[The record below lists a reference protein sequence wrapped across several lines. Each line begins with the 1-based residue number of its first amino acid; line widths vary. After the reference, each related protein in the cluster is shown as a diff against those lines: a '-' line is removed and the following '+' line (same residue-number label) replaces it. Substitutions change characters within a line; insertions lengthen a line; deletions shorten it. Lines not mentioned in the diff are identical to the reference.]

1 MVAKIVS
8 GKNIRGI
15 LIYNENKVEKGEA
28 ILFMA
33 SAFAGDI
40 DKLKLVQKAERFNK
54 RTMLNP
60 SVKTNALHI
69 TLNFHPSDQLDSEK
83 LQRIVSEYMEQIGFG
98 EQPFLVYLHE
108 DTHHPHVHIGTTNI
122 RPDGSRIDIHG
133 IGYRRSEQARKS
145 IEQKYNLKV
154 AGGRSLDNSP
164 KIKPAVYGE
173 GPTKKTI
180 SNIVTAVMKQYR
192 YSSFPEFNAAL
203 KAFNITA
210 DRGAEDSVMYQKRG
224 LIYSILDDNGNKIGI
239 PLKASAMYARPTFD
253 NIEKRFDKNTRDR
266 KIFREAL
273 KDKIDWLFDGY
284 QSITKT
290 GFELALKEIGVT
302 ADFRRNQQGRIYGVT
317 FIDHGTKSV
326 FNGSD
331 LGKVYSAASLLR
343 AFGDRDIPVAQLG
356 KTWRKMPRK
365 HFIYNDST
373 EKSHLEMPQK
383 TGYLDMVLS
392 RSDQGFMQPTV
403 KKKKRRKKLQQHL

>member
-15 LIYNENKVEKGEA
+15 LIYNENKVEKGDA
-28 ILFMA
+28 FLSMA
-33 SAFAGDI
+33 SGFAGDI
-40 DKLKLVQKAERFNK
+40 DKLNLAQKAERFNK

-69 TLNFHPSDQLDSEK
+69 SLNFHPSDQLHSEK

-108 DTHHPHVHIGTTNI
+108 DTHHPHVHIATTNI
-122 RPDGSRIDIHG
+122 RSDGSRIDIHG
-133 IGYRRSEQARKS
+133 IGYRLSEKARKS
-145 IEQKYNLKV
+145 IEQKYELIV
-154 AGGRSLDNSP
+154 AEGRLLDNSP
-164 KIKPAVYGE
+164 RIKPAIYGE

-192 YSSFPEFNAAL
+192 YGSFPEFNAAL

-210 DRGAEDSVMYQKRG
+210 NRGTEDSVIYEKRG
-224 LIYSILDDNGNKIGI
+224 LLYSILDENGNKVGI
-239 PLKASAMYARPTFD
+239 PLKASGIYAKPTLD
-253 NIEKRFDKNTRDR
+253 NLEKRFDKNAKER
-266 KIFREAL
+266 KIFRVEL
-273 KDKIDWLFDGY
+273 KDKIDGVFEGY

-290 GFELALKEIGVT
+290 GFEFALKEIGVT
-302 ADFRRNQQGRIYGVT
+302 ADFRRNREGRIYGVT

-331 LGKVYSAASLLR
+331 FGKAYSAAALTRS
-343 AFGDRDIPVAQLG
+343 FGERDIPVKAIG
-356 KTWRKMPRK
+356 KIPGK
-365 HFIYNDST
+365 HFSAKET
-373 EKSHLEMPQK
+373 MEKSHLESPRK

-403 KKKKRRKKLQQHL
+403 KKKKRGKKLQQNL

>member
-8 GKNIRGI
+8 GKSIRGI
-15 LIYNENKVEKGEA
+15 LIYNENKVENGDA

-33 SAFAGDI
+33 SGFAGDI
-40 DKLKLVQKAERFNK
+40 DKLKLAQKAERFNK

-69 TLNFHPSDQLDSEK
+69 TLNFHPSDMLDSEK

-108 DTHHPHVHIGTTNI
+108 DTHHPHVHIATTNI
-122 RPDGSRIDIHG
+122 RSDGSRIDIHG
-133 IGYRRSEQARKS
+133 IGYKRSEQARKS
-145 IEQKYNLKV
+145 IEQKYDLTV
-154 AGGRSLDNSP
+154 AGGNPLDNSP

-173 GPTKKTI
+173 DPTKKTI

-203 KAFNITA
+203 RAFNITA
-210 DRGAEDSVMYQKRG
+210 DRGTEDSVMYQKRG
-224 LIYSILDDNGNKIGI
+224 LLYSILDDHGNKIGI
-239 PLKASAMYARPTFD
+239 PLKASAIYARPTLD
-253 NIEKRFDKNTRDR
+253 NIGKRFDKNMIDR
-266 KIFREAL
+266 KVFREEL
-273 KDKIDWLFDGY
+273 KDKIDGVFKGY

-290 GFELALKEIGVT
+290 GFELALKENGVT
-302 ADFRRNQQGRIYGVT
+302 ADFRRNEQGRIYGVT

-331 LGKVYSAASLLR
+331 LGKAYSAAALTRS
-343 AFGDRDIPVAQLG
+343 FGERDIPVKQIG
-356 KTWRKMPRK
+356 KTPGK
-365 HFIYNDST
+365 HFPSKEAT
-373 EKSHLEMPQK
+373 EKSHLETPQK
-383 TGYLDMVLS
+383 TGYLDMVLA
-392 RSDQGFMQPTV
+392 RSDEGFMQSTI
-403 KKKKRRKKLQQHL
+403 KKKKRRKKLQQQL

>member
-1 MVAKIVS
+1 
-8 GKNIRGI
+8 
-15 LIYNENKVEKGEA
+15 
-28 ILFMA
+28 MA

-83 LQRIVSEYMEQIGFG
+83 LQRIVSEYMEQIGFDQ
-98 EQPFLVYLHE
+98 QPFLVYLHE
-108 DTHHPHVHIGTTNI
+108 DTHHPHVHIATTNI
-122 RPDGSRIDIHG
+122 RSDGSRIDIHG

-145 IEQKYNLKV
+145 IEQKYNLTV
-154 AGGRSLDNSP
+154 AGCRSLDNSP

-210 DRGAEDSVMYQKRG
+210 DRGGEESVMYQKRG
-224 LIYSILDDNGNKIGI
+224 LIYSILDDHGNKIGI
-239 PLKASAMYARPTFD
+239 PLKASAIYAKPTLD
-253 NIEKRFDKNTRDR
+253 NLEKRFDKNRTER
-266 KIFREAL
+266 KVFREQL
-273 KDKIDWLFDGY
+273 KDKIDGVFNSY
-284 QSITKT
+284 ESITKT
-290 GFELALKEIGVT
+290 GFELALQEIGVT

-331 LGKVYSAASLLR
+331 LGKAYSATALTRS
-343 AFGDRDIPVAQLG
+343 FGDRDIPVTQLG
-356 KTWRKMPRK
+356 KTLEKTTSK
-365 HFIYNDST
+365 YFTSNDST
-373 EKSHLEMPQK
+373 GKIHLETPQK